1 VDQQLASL
9 LVTFWAEGDLD
20 SAKVLA
26 DRLQELPAA
35 DIAQALVEFRTAV
48 KVAPMVAE
56 AASIGLEGVRAAIK
70 AFASAVGRLSE
81 QGENFP
87 PWAPETGM
95 ENQTMKR
102 RCDGCNRTFGKK
114 LRFGPLLHDPTWQK
128 LAHEQDELCGD
139 CLLQRAAERGVNL
152 TFLDL
157 YPCAFNLFGSPS
169 WFEYFGGDDLIKAL
183 DAFAEAA
190 RNFVTVGQRS
200 QADKQ
205 ETTP

>member
-1 VDQQLASL
+1 MDQQLASL

-56 AASIGLEGVRAAIK
+56 AASIGLEGVRAALK

-87 PWAPETGM
+87 P
-95 ENQTMKR
+95 
-102 RCDGCNRTFGKK
+102 
-114 LRFGPLLHDPTWQK
+114 
-128 LAHEQDELCGD
+128 
-139 CLLQRAAERGVNL
+139 
-152 TFLDL
+152 
-157 YPCAFNLFGSPS
+157 
-169 WFEYFGGDDLIKAL
+169 
-183 DAFAEAA
+183 
-190 RNFVTVGQRS
+190 
-200 QADKQ
+200 
-205 ETTP
+205 